1 MFFRAEKARN
11 EIKYVFSSVGPMI
24 IPFLTPEREN
34 CTSRTDSCRL
44 HKLRGKRPAIF
55 TENVL
60 FCAEIPRQTGN
71 FGKSENAAHIR
82 LKTGRKPENG
92 SVALKSADF

>member
-11 EIKYVFSSVGPMI
+11 EIKYIFFLADLII
-24 IPFLTPEREN
+24 IPFLIPEWED
-34 CTSRTDSCRL
+34 CASRTDSCRL

-60 FCAEIPRQTGN
+60 FCAEIPRQAGN
-71 FGKSENAAHIR
+71 FGKSENAAYIR
-82 LKTGRKPENG
+82 IKTGRKPENG